1 MLTAATGLCGAEH
14 ANRCCLHLY
23 TYQLGLMLLGQ
34 GALAVAVFVKTDF
47 VQIPADITGN
57 EEKAWRLVHKNL
69 PVVQYFSI
77 AVLAVQLLCVLL
89 AMALSRAKRVA
100 QYDSDDEDDYY
111 ERHYGD
117 GQGGGGGSGGQRR
130 PLLTRPDEDGG
141 GWGSGDGGGV
151 GESAGGAGGGGDGAA
166 GSGASRRQDSWS
178 RRMREKY
185 GLDTSSFTYN
195 PERPP
200 PSRGGGAHGGE
211 EDGEGGSKCIVM

>member
-1 MLTAATGLCGAEH
+1 MGMQSFLKNVLKLSNAVLLLLGLIMSLFSLYLLLRFKKETREKEATAPASWPPPPLSPGTIAPPPPDIPHVIAAEPWFLYAFGGAGIYIVLTAATGLCGAEH

-34 GALAVAVFVKTDF
+34 GALAVAVFVKSDF

-117 GQGGGGGSGGQRR
+117 GQGG
-130 PLLTRPDEDGG
+130 
-141 GWGSGDGGGV
+141 
-151 GESAGGAGGGGDGAA
+151 
-166 GSGASRRQDSWS
+166 
-178 RRMREKY
+178 
-185 GLDTSSFTYN
+185 
-195 PERPP
+195 
-200 PSRGGGAHGGE
+200 
-211 EDGEGGSKCIVM
+211 